1 MKSKRENADYLA
13 DIREYAGK
21 ALKFVEGVSFEEFLQ
36 NEEKVLAVLYVLQI
50 VGEAASKLS
59 RDFTEQFPTIPWAD
73 IVGMRNFIVHGY
85 FRVDFEVV
93 WRTVV
98 EDLPVLLLS
107 LENIPEE

>member
-21 ALKFVEGVSFEEFLQ
+21 ALKFVEGVSFEAFLR
-36 NEEKVLAVLYVLQI
+36 NEEKVLAVLYALQI

-59 RDFTEQFPTIPWAD
+59 REFTEQFPTIPWAD